1 MSAASEPPLASP
13 AGAPARSLARAY
25 AGISLLLVLGTV
37 LFAAGVI
44 AKVRWH
50 DGTPPPMVLGVAAW
64 QVATAGFVSTLAGG
78 LWARRLVG

>member
-1 MSAASEPPLASP
+1 MSASPTPPVPPAAGEPPRSR
-13 AGAPARSLARAY
+13 AGAY
-25 AGISLLLVLGTV
+25 AGIALLLVLGTA

-44 AKVRWH
+44 AKLRWH
-50 DGTPPPMVLGVAAW
+50 DGAPPPTVLGVAAW